1 MTRSYDK
8 QKRAVQIMDVN
19 EKPEDYRNSDLILI
33 RTPDG
38 FIRMTKRPTVERVF
52 QTVPKPL
59 VSPANI
65 YLRGAVPSQIMVAGT
80 EVRNNYFHRFPT
92 IRGLQTAP
100 PPRQHHSFA
109 HNELLQQGRSQQ
121 VHVAVPMSQPLAEG
135 INEIV
140 QAYQGW
146 PWLRF
151 NEDEAKAAMSHLAR
165 NDWASVGTFFNNVLS
180 YFAYN
185 GNISFFPDGS
195 LKYGQLRVR

>member
-80 EVRNNYFHRFPT
+80 EVRNNAGFK
-92 IRGLQTAP
+92 
-100 PPRQHHSFA
+100 
-109 HNELLQQGRSQQ
+109 
-121 VHVAVPMSQPLAEG
+121 QPLPHGNTIHLHTMNYSNRGEA
-135 INEIV
+135 N
-140 QAYQGW
+140 
-146 PWLRF
+146 RF
-151 NEDEAKAAMSHLAR
+151 TSPSQCHNHWQKGLM
-165 NDWASVGTFFNNVLS
+165 
-180 YFAYN
+180 
-185 GNISFFPDGS
+185 
-195 LKYGQLRVR
+195 K